1 MTGRGHSSSGRE
13 RGRVIRHRKAR
24 ASGPFHEQREGRVK
38 ETFLRIE
45 RFTSGLAMAGACLM
59 LVVAS
64 VLGMFQIV
72 TRFIL
77 EQPAEWSEILIRL
90 ALIWMVFLGIPAAF
104 RQGAMVSVDVVYRT
118 VPPSLRRGLDW
129 VVAFA
134 ALLLVGVIL
143 WWGWDYAQRGRVQ
156 SMAGLESISMF
167 WGYLALPVG
176 ALFSILGV
184 IGNLIDPKREEL
196 ETAQ

>member
-1 MTGRGHSSSGRE
+1 
-13 RGRVIRHRKAR
+13 
-24 ASGPFHEQREGRVK
+24 VK

-64 VLGMFQIV
+64 TLGMFQIV
-72 TRFIL
+72 TRFVL

-90 ALIWMVFLGIPAAF
+90 SLIWMVFLGIPMAF
-104 RQGAMVSVDVVYRT
+104 RQGAMVSVDVLYRWSR
-118 VPPSLRRGLDW
+118 PGMRRALDW
-129 VVAFA
+129 MVCIAS
-134 ALLLVGVIL
+134 LSLIGVIL
-143 WWGWDYAQRGRVQ
+143 WWGWDYAQRGKVQ

-176 ALFSILGV
+176 ALFCIFGI
-184 IGNLIDPKREEL
+184 IGNLLDPQRHEL

>member
-1 MTGRGHSSSGRE
+1 M
-13 RGRVIRHRKAR
+13 
-24 ASGPFHEQREGRVK
+24 K

-45 RFTSGLAMAGACLM
+45 RFTSGIAMAGACAM

-64 VLGMFQIV
+64 ALGMFQIV

-90 ALIWMVFLGIPAAF
+90 SLIWMVFLGIPAAF
-104 RQGAMVSVDVVYRT
+104 RHGAMVSVDVLYRI
-118 VPPSLRRGLDW
+118 VSPGARRVLDW
-129 VVAFA
+129 AVAIA
-134 ALLLVGVIL
+134 SLLLIGVIL
-143 WWGWDYAQRGRVQ
+143 WWGWDYAVRGQVQ

-176 ALFSILGV
+176 ALFCILGIV
-184 IGNLIDPKREEL
+184 GNLLDPQRHEL